1 MIWLLVMLLAQIS
14 DTHITVPGA
23 SGKNSEI
30 KLRALENCV
39 ENINSLNP
47 LPDAVIHTGD
57 LSHNGTLDE
66 LELVKSYLKK
76 LKAPYFVT
84 PGNRDCNSTMINVFA
99 DCIGNKNVK
108 NNITYAIKKFPINL
122 VSFDTTSPDDNLG
135 VLSFEKIS
143 MLDNILSENQKTPT
157 ILFSHHPL
165 FLLPDTFNPNVECR
179 SEKSIKLFKEII
191 YRHPQIVAFFCG
203 HSHKPLRQ
211 RLGFFDAN
219 IAPPLCDLLKNNSC
233 ESGRALLGSYQLH
246 LFDDAYQFITEE
258 KILDK

>member
-1 MIWLLVMLLAQIS
+1 MLLAQIS

-66 LELVKSYLKK
+66 LELVKRHLKK

-84 PGNRDCNSTMINVFA
+84 PGNRDCNSTMLDVFA
-99 DCIGNKNVK
+99 DSIGKKNLK
-108 NNITYAIKKFPINL
+108 NNIIYAVKKFPINL

-135 VLSFEKIS
+135 VLNFEKIS
-143 MLDNILSENQKTPT
+143 MLDNVLSENQK
-157 ILFSHHPL
+157 
-165 FLLPDTFNPNVECR
+165 LLRYCFR
-179 SEKSIKLFKEII
+179 II
-191 YRHPQIVAFFCG
+191 HCFFCRI
-203 HSHKPLRQ
+203 HLIQTSNAVARSQSSFLRSLSTDIHK
-211 RLGFFDAN
+211 
-219 IAPPLCDLLKNNSC
+219 
-233 ESGRALLGSYQLH
+233 
-246 LFDDAYQFITEE
+246 
-258 KILDK
+258 

>member
-1 MIWLLVMLLAQIS
+1 MLLAQIS
-14 DTHITVPGA
+14 DTHITVPDA

-30 KLRALENCV
+30 KLRALESCV
-39 ENINSLNP
+39 ENINALHP

-66 LELVKSYLKK
+66 LKLVKWHLEK
-76 LKAPYFVT
+76 LKPPYYVT
-84 PGNRDCNSTMINVFA
+84 PGNRDCNSALLEVFSER
-99 DCIGNKNVK
+99 IGNQNINNDIIYAVK
-108 NNITYAIKKFPINL
+108 NLPINL

-135 VLSFEKIS
+135 VLNFSKIAS
-143 MLDNILSENQKTPT
+143 LDGILVESQKSPT
-157 ILFSHHPL
+157 IVFSHHPL
-165 FLLPDTFNPNVECR
+165 FFLPDTMTPNIECR

-219 IAPPLCDLLKNNSC
+219 IAPPLCNLLNNSNC
-233 ESGRALLGSYQLH
+233 DGDAALLGSYQLH
-246 LFDDAYQFITEE
+246 MFNDNYQFITEE
-258 KILDK
+258 KVLDN